1 MRLLHTADW
10 HLGRTLGGHSL
21 HQDQEFLFAGQFLE
35 MVRDT
40 KPDAVLI
47 AGDIFDRA
55 VPPAD
60 AVELL
65 DDILHRLIVGLRTPV
80 VLIPG
85 NHDDAR
91 RLAFGARLLAGGG
104 LHIADS
110 PLGRAWTFHDA
121 HGPVSIVASGYASPL
136 LLAQKLP
143 AEHHATPGTGADQ
156 PSPRVVADH
165 DQGMALLA
173 PLLHALCTPNQRR
186 VLVAHA
192 FVAGGSETESER
204 GLSVGGTGQ
213 ISAARFAGFHY
224 VALGHLHRPQSLAEG
239 RLRYAGSPLAY
250 STSEANQQ
258 KSVTLVELD
267 AQGGVTTQEL
277 PLTPLHPLR
286 ILRGDLATLLAAT
299 SQDYLALELTD
310 PLPIAEAQRR
320 LAQNYPRII
329 GLRWVAEA
337 LPSTAT
343 ALPAAAR
350 AASPLQQFEA
360 FHQAMR
366 GAPLPPEARPVVTAA
381 LTSAEQP

>member
-40 KPDAVLI
+40 RPDAVLI

-143 AEHHATPGTGADQ
+143 AEHHATPGTGADH
-156 PSPRVVADH
+156 PTPRVVADH
-165 DQGMALLA
+165 DQGMALLS
-173 PLLHALCTPNQRR
+173 PLLHALCPPTQRR

-192 FVAGGSETESER
+192 FVAGGTESESER
-204 GLSVGGTGQ
+204 QISVGGTGQ
-213 ISAARFAGFHY
+213 IAAHRFAGFDY
-224 VALGHLHRPQSLAEG
+224 VALGHLHRPQALAGG
-239 RLRYAGSPLAY
+239 RIRYSGSPLAY
-250 STSEANQQ
+250 STSEAGQAKQ
-258 KSVTLVELD
+258 MLLVELD
-267 AQGGVTTQEL
+267 GAGRVTT
-277 PLTPLHPLR
+277 
-286 ILRGDLATLLAAT
+286 
-299 SQDYLALELTD
+299 
-310 PLPIAEAQRR
+310 
-320 LAQNYPRII
+320 
-329 GLRWVAEA
+329 EA
-337 LPSTAT
+337 LPLSPLREFRLLRGSFAE
-343 ALPAAAR
+343 LRAAAR
-350 AASPLQQFEA
+350 LSSGARTRACTLDSRPRRSSGRASAASRRSVRTA
-360 FHQAMR
+360 RRHSRAA
-366 GAPLPPEARPVVTAA
+366 GAGWPRRSRWGPG
-381 LTSAEQP
+381 